1 MYNYF
6 KATET
11 KPEGWLRR
19 QLEIQAEGLSGN
31 LDKIWPDI
39 RDSAWI
45 GGEKEG
51 WERVPY
57 WLDGFI
63 PLAYLLENE
72 DMIARADKYVNA
84 ILDRQQEDGWICPC
98 TEEQRETYDIWAL
111 FLIGKVLALYCDF
124 TDSERART
132 GLYKAMKNFYDIFKD
147 GRIKLFQWGEF
158 RWYEC
163 FIPLRYLYD
172 CYHEDWM
179 LELGKLL
186 REQGAD
192 YYDYMEEWKRPLNK
206 WTLQTHIVNLVM
218 MFKYEAVSCDLLQ
231 EEYKNHAEELWQFLD
246 KYNGT
251 AVGTFTGDECLS
263 GVANNQGTELCS
275 VVELMYSCELL
286 YAITGD
292 AIWAERLE
300 KAAFNALPA
309 TISDDMWTHQY
320 VQQVNQIA
328 CETFPGKPFFRTNSE
343 EAHIFGLQPHYGCC
357 TANHNQGW
365 PKLAMSV
372 FLKSNKGIL
381 CSLMLPASL
390 DTTINDV
397 RVTVKNETD
406 YPFRHSCKYTIT
418 ADEPVAFELKVRIP
432 SWAKSVKVNGKKVET
447 FGYYCIEKEWK
458 ASETVLVEVKDV
470 PHLVNRPYD
479 LKTVAYGPLVFA
491 LPIATEYKMHE
502 YEKKGIERKFP
513 YCDYELSP
521 KSEWRYGFSGEQFEV
536 CHYGGD
542 EIPFSSKAP
551 RIRIKANLSR
561 VDWEFADG
569 YETVANKVPVSNVAV
584 GEEEEKELVPY
595 GCAKLRITE
604 MPRNVK
610 GD

>member
-63 PLAYLLENE
+63 PLAYLLEND

-98 TEEQRETYDIWAL
+98 TEEKRETYDIWAL

-124 TDSERART
+124 TDSERAKT
-132 GLYKAMKNFYDIFKD
+132 GLYKAMKNFYDIFKA
-147 GRIKLFQWGEF
+147 GKIKLFQWGEF

-172 CYHEDWM
+172 CYHEDWI
-179 LELGKLL
+179 LELGKML

-192 YYDYMEEWKRPLNK
+192 YYDYVEEWKRPLNK
-206 WTLQTHIVNLVM
+206 WTLQTHIVNLAM
-218 MFKYEAVSCDLLQ
+218 MFKYEAVSCELLQ
-231 EEYKNHAEELWQFLD
+231 EGYKNHAEELWQLLD

-292 AIWAERLE
+292 TIWAERLE
-300 KAAFNALPA
+300 KLAFNALPA

-372 FLKSNKGIL
+372 FLKTDKGVL

-390 DTTINDV
+390 DTTINDAH
-397 RVTVKNETD
+397 VTVKNETD
-406 YPFRHSCKYTIT
+406 YPFRHSCKYTVT
-418 ADEPVAFELKVRIP
+418 TDAPVRFELKIRIP
-432 SWAKSVKVNGKKVET
+432 SWAKTVKVNGKKIEVS
-447 FGYYCIEKEWK
+447 GYYCIEKEWNG
-458 ASETVLVEVKDV
+458 SETILVEMEDV

-479 LKTVAYGPLVFA
+479 LQTVEYGPLVFA
-491 LPIATEYKMHE
+491 LPIETEYTMHE

-521 KSEWRYGFSGEQFEV
+521 KSEWRYGFASEQFEV
-536 CHYGGD
+536 CFYEGD
-542 EIPFSSKAP
+542 EIPFSSKASC
-551 RIRIKANLSR
+551 IGVKTKLSR
-561 VDWEFADG
+561 VDWEYADG
-569 YETVANKVPVSNVAV
+569 YETVADKVPVSNVAV
-584 GEEEEKELVPY
+584 GEEEEKELIPY
-595 GCAKLRITE
+595 GCAKLRMTE
-604 MPRNVK
+604 MPKVCE
-610 GD
+610 G